1 MTYLHEISGPDTIVS
16 VGQRRDA
23 VHPEISFVVKSSRET
38 DLIDFFSLY
47 CMILR
52 AKV

>member
-1 MTYLHEISGPDTIVS
+1 MTYLHEISGRDTIVS

-23 VHPEISFVVKSSRET
+23 VHPEISFVVKSRET